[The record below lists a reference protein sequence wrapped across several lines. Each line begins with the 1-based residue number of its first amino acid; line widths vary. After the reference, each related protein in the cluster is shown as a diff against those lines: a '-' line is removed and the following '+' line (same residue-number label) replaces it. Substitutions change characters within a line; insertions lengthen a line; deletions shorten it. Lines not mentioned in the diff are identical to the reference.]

1 MAKGMSLHIGLNAV
15 DPKHYSGWSGE
26 LVACE
31 ADAEDMAAIAKAKKF
46 SVKTLMT
53 KQATR
58 NAVVNEM
65 ARAAKTLKAGDLF
78 FLTYSGHGGQLP
90 DKNGDELDDH
100 TDETWCLFDGQVVD
114 DELNELY
121 TRFAKGVRVLVL
133 SDSCHSGTV
142 TKMAYYRSMPR
153 VLPGATDEQPQRYR
167 VMPPPVAIKTYR
179 DNKAFYDPILA
190 NVKTR
195 DARAQVQASVLLI
208 SGCQDNQLS
217 GDGAFNGVFTGTLL
231 AAWNNG
237 TFQDGYA
244 RFHRAIV
251 RKMPPEQ
258 TPNFFRVGT
267 LDPKFEA
274 GPPFSI

>member
-1 MAKGMSLHIGLNAV
+1 MSLHLGLNAV
-15 DPKHYSGWSGE
+15 DPKHYGGWSGN

-46 SVKTLMT
+46 AVKTLMT
-53 KQATR
+53 SKATR
-58 NAVVNEM
+58 NAVLNEL
-65 ARAAKTLKAGDLF
+65 ARAAKTLKAGDIF

-90 DKNGDELDDH
+90 DRNGDEIDDRQ
-100 TDETWCLFDGQVVD
+100 DETWCLFDGEVVD
-114 DELNELY
+114 DELNDAY
-121 TRFAKGVRVLVL
+121 TKFAKGVRVLIL

-142 TKMAYYRSMPR
+142 AKMAYYRGMPKP
-153 VLPGATDEQPQRYR
+153 LPVATDENPQRYR
-167 VMPPPVAIKTYR
+167 VMPDTVALKTYR
-179 DNKAFYDPILA
+179 QNKEFYDPILE

-217 GDGAFNGVFTGTLL
+217 GDGAFNGVFTGNLL
-231 AAWNNG
+231 AAWANG
-237 TFQDGYA
+237 TFVGDYS

-251 RKMPPEQ
+251 RRMPPEQ
-258 TPNFFRVGT
+258 TPNYYRVGT
-267 LDPKFEA
+267 LDPKFEH